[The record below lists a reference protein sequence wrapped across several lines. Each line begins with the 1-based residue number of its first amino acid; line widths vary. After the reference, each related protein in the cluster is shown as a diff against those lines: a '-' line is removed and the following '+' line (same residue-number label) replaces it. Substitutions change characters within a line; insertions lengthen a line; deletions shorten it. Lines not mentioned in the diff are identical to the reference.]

1 MIHGTIVVMGVSGV
15 GKSTIGALLAER
27 LKLAFV
33 DGDQLHSA
41 SNKAKM
47 AAGKPLDD
55 ADRAPW
61 LDAVAKVL
69 NAGEV
74 IVACSALKR
83 KYRDTLRNAA
93 PEVRFIY
100 LSGARSLLEDRLA
113 ARPHEYMPPG
123 MLTSQLEALE
133 PPDAREASL
142 KIDIKNSPTEIA
154 DIAVRWLH
162 TQSL

>member
-1 MIHGTIVVMGVSGV
+1 MIHRTIVVMGVSGV

-33 DGDQLHSA
+33 DSDQLHSA

>member
-1 MIHGTIVVMGVSGV
+1 
-15 GKSTIGALLAER
+15 
-27 LKLAFV
+27 
-33 DGDQLHSA
+33 
-41 SNKAKM
+41 M

>member
-1 MIHGTIVVMGVSGV
+1 MIHRTIVVMGVSGV
-15 GKSTIGALLAER
+15 GKSSIGALLAER
-27 LKLAFV
+27 LNLAFV

-61 LDAVAKVL
+61 LEAVAKVVS
-69 NAGEV
+69 AGEV
-74 IVACSALKR
+74 VVACSALKR

-100 LSGARSLLEDRLA
+100 LSGARNLLEDRLA
-113 ARPHEYMPPG
+113 ARSHEYMPPG

-142 KIDIKNSPTEIA
+142 KIDIRNNPTEIA
-154 DIAVRWLH
+154 DIAIKWLH
-162 TQSL
+162 TQ